1 MVSMSSSRNAKTVK
15 HKASHIPR
23 LPRQA
28 TDLYQ
33 TQSSPQPLNICIQ
46 SFSVPCWN
54 NKDDCIQLRL
64 ADLCQDCH
72 GILKTILSDT
82 YTFFSLLLLLTY
94 IAYTI
99 MGFIYYPL
107 LFWNDSRLR
116 SKVFIL
122 LQLHQE
128 QSFILVKPVTFAVPF
143 GSRIHD
149 KRSKQ
154 VSLMLDLYRLCDLL
168 RCFSFLHRNI
178 GHIESIGMFRR

>member
-1 MVSMSSSRNAKTVK
+1 MQLRIFKAICMVSMSSSRNAKTVK

-28 TDLYQ
+28 TDLYR

-94 IAYTI
+94 MHTPSWGLFTI
-99 MGFIYYPL
+99 HYC
-107 LFWNDSRLR
+107 
-116 SKVFIL
+116 
-122 LQLHQE
+122 
-128 QSFILVKPVTFAVPF
+128 F
-143 GSRIHD
+143 GTIRGCVQKCLYSSSYI
-149 KRSKQ
+149 KRK
-154 VSLMLDLYRLCDLL
+154 
-168 RCFSFLHRNI
+168 FS
-178 GHIESIGMFRR
+178 SS